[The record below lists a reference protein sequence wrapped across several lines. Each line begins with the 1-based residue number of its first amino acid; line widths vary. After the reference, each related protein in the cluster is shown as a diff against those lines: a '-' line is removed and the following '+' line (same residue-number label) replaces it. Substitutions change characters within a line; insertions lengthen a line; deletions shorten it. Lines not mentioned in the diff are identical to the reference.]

1 MSKGGEV
8 MAKWLAT
15 ISVVVEA
22 ESRKGAWKAAEKVAE
37 AHNGNVRS
45 IPQKPADQLY
55 DEAG

>member
-1 MSKGGEV
+1 

-15 ISVVVEA
+15 ISIVVEA
-22 ESRKGAWKAAEKVAE
+22 ESRKGAWKAAEKVAG

-45 IPQKPADQLY
+45 VPQKPADQLY